1 MYRFGL
7 AAMSDGA
14 EAPGGRMI
22 LCENVWKSYDAGH
35 GRRHVL
41 KGVSFSLAKGERL
54 ALLGRNGA
62 GKSTLIKQIGGVEM
76 PDSGRI
82 IRQMSN
88 SWPIGFN
95 GGFQGSLTGYDNARF
110 IARIYGRSYG
120 EMREFVEDFTE
131 LGASLKMPVKTYSS
145 GMRAR
150 LAFALSLAIEFDCYL
165 IDEVILVGD
174 QNFQKK
180 CGVEL
185 FEKRSDRAMIIAS
198 HDMNIINETCNR
210 AIVLNDGLA
219 HCFDN
224 VAEASK
230 LYESF

>member
-1 MYRFGL
+1 
-7 AAMSDGA
+7 
-14 EAPGGRMI
+14 MI
-22 LCENVWKSYDAGH
+22 ICQDLRKSYDTGH
-35 GRRHVL
+35 GRREVL
-41 KGVSFSLAKGERL
+41 KGINFTINKGERV

-82 IRQMSN
+82 IRHMSN

-110 IARIYGRSYG
+110 IARIYGRSYA
-120 EMREFVEDFTE
+120 EMREFVEDFSE
-131 LGASLKMPVKTYSS
+131 LGGSLRMPVKTYSS

-174 QNFQKK
+174 QNFQNK
-180 CGVEL
+180 CRIEL
-185 FEKRSDRAMIIAS
+185 FEKRMDRAMVIVS
-198 HDMNIINETCNR
+198 HDMNIIQETCNR
-210 AIVLNDGLA
+210 AILLHEGRDIHFSDLPAAVLAYSL
-219 HCFDN
+219 
-224 VAEASK
+224 
-230 LYESF
+230 L

>member
-1 MYRFGL
+1 
-7 AAMSDGA
+7 
-14 EAPGGRMI
+14 MI
-22 LCENVWKSYDAGH
+22 VCQDIRKSYRAGH
-35 GRRHVL
+35 GRREVL
-41 KGVSFSLAKGERL
+41 KGINLTINKGERI

-82 IRQMSN
+82 IRHMTN

-110 IARIYGRSYG
+110 IARIYGRSYA
-120 EMREFVEDFTE
+120 EMREFVEEFSE
-131 LGASLKMPVKTYSS
+131 LGGSLKMPVKTYSS

-174 QNFQKK
+174 QNFQRK
-180 CGVEL
+180 CHTEL
-185 FEKRSDRAMIIAS
+185 FEKRADRAMIMAS
-198 HDMNIINETCNR
+198 HDMVTVQALCSR
-210 AIVLNDGLA
+210 AVVLHNGEATVHDDVA
-219 HCFDN
+219 AA
-224 VAEASK
+224 VAEYQA
-230 LYESF
+230 L